1 MVDVTHTVFLLK
13 VLFKR
18 LTLGKCFLV
27 SFKDIL
33 PTLVLT
39 LRQYGGL
46 NHTILHL
53 IDFLLFVLVL
63 VVFGINLMMSW
74 KPFFSESL

>member
-39 LRQYGGL
+39 LRQCGGL
-46 NHTILHL
+46 NHIILHL